1 MDNVPTSRQPGH
13 DGKSPS
19 AVRRERETEMRR
31 GQMVDAALRLFASKG
46 YFGTTVEDISAS
58 AGFSRS
64 AIYLHYP
71 DGKAGLFVAAL
82 ARAVKARHVAV
93 SESLQGSE
101 GQPIAE
107 RMRLLWTALWDFRA
121 EHREYL
127 KVLSLVG
134 SDDLRAIIDEGK
146 MAPIT
151 ADAADTFRAIGD
163 VFAADHLPPATAHQ
177 SLRYGWIICAYFL
190 GLSQFVDALGRAA
203 NDEGPDNIAMTGL
216 RIIVAGLRTQE
227 AIVAPLGATL

>member
-1 MDNVPTSRQPGH
+1 MDDAPTSRQPGH
-13 DGKSPS
+13 NGKSPS
-19 AVRRERETEMRR
+19 VVRRERETEMRR

-71 DGKAGLFVAAL
+71 DGKVGLFTAAL

-93 SESLQGSE
+93 SESLERSE

-107 RMRLLWTALWDFRA
+107 RMRLLWTALWDFRT

-127 KVLSLVG
+127 KVLGLVG
-134 SDDLRAIIDEGK
+134 SDDLRAIIDERQ
-146 MAPIT
+146 MSPIT
-151 ADAADTFRAIGD
+151 ADAAETFRAIGD
-163 VFAADHLPPATAHQ
+163 VFAADHLPPTTEAQ
-177 SLRYGWIICAYFL
+177 SPRYGWIICAYFL
-190 GLSQFVDALGRAA
+190 GLAQFVDALGGAA
-203 NDEGPDNIAMTGL
+203 NDEAPDAVATTGL
-216 RIIVAGLRTQE
+216 SIIVAGLRTQE
-227 AIVAPLGATL
+227 ASVAPPGVTV